1 MSKHIFW
8 ISSYPK
14 SGNTLVRAIISAL
27 FFSINGKFKLD
38 HLKHTGQFERRDRLN
53 LIKKINKEEF
63 LNLDQLKILSK
74 YWLTLQN
81 KENMKIE
88 KGFGFIKSHSSYVSM
103 FSNWFT
109 NINNTAGYIY
119 IIRDPRDVAIS
130 WSKHA
135 NLSYDDSISFMLNFN
150 SCIEW
155 AQTNSDLPD
164 NIKPKTFLSSWD
176 EHVLSWTKNNLDV
189 PKLILKYE
197 DLVYKKEEVVKII
210 VKFFEKNFKIKFN
223 ANDEKIANIVESTSF
238 EKLKSQENIYGFAE
252 ASSGSF
258 FRRGEKN
265 QWKNELNVEQ
275 IARLENKFRDFINKF
290 SYD

>member
-27 FFSINGKFKLD
+27 FFSKDGKFQLD
-38 HLKHTGQFERRDRLN
+38 QIKHTGQFERRDRLN
-53 LIKKINKEEF
+53 LIKKINEKEF
-63 LNLDQLKILSK
+63 YNLDQLKILSK
-74 YWLTLQN
+74 YWITLQN
-81 KENMKIE
+81 RENMKIE

-103 FSNWFT
+103 FNNWFT
-109 NINNTAGYIY
+109 TLNNTAGYIY

-130 WSKHA
+130 WAKHA

-155 AQTNSDLPD
+155 AQTNSELPD
-164 NIKPKTFLSSWD
+164 KIKPKTFLSSWD
-176 EHVLSWTKNNLDV
+176 EHVLSWTNNNLEV
-189 PKLILKYE
+189 PKLVLKYE
-197 DLVYKKEEVVKII
+197 DLVYEKEDVIKII
-210 VKFFEKNFKIKFN
+210 FKFFEKNFKIKFN
-223 ANDEKIANIVESTSF
+223 SDDKKIANIVESTSF
-238 EKLKSQENIYGFAE
+238 EELRSQESKFGFAE
-252 ASSGSF
+252 ASSGVF

-265 QWKNELNVEQ
+265 QWKNELNVQQ